1 MSQYPFLPKQRG
13 KFRPNL
19 VNLVQMNTPRVVMQE
34 TKKAFRNIFKREDLQ
49 SGLTAMC
56 NLKGVGPAMASGRAQ
71 SSKRLAAAMAVSTQN
86 GEIQA
91 ECSINVGGH
100 REHGGATGLVV
111 VGSTQ
116 VHLFTS
122 LLSLSRD
129 FAHNHS
135 RLLSPLPCPPP
146 LSLLAAGKVLSPAHQ
161 PGPD

>member
-1 MSQYPFLPKQRG
+1 MSQYQFLPQQRG

-91 ECSINVGGH
+91 ECSMWGD
-100 REHGGATGLVV
+100 T
-111 VGSTQ
+111 GSTGGQ
-116 VHLFTS
+116 LV
-122 LLSLSRD
+122 
-129 FAHNHS
+129 
-135 RLLSPLPCPPP
+135 
-146 LSLLAAGKVLSPAHQ
+146 
-161 PGPD
+161 

>member
-1 MSQYPFLPKQRG
+1 MTIIATTSQSSFLPQQRG

-71 SSKRLAAAMAVSTQN
+71 SSNQTAAAMAVSTQN

-100 REHGGATGLVV
+100 REHGGQLV
-111 VGSTQ
+111 
-116 VHLFTS
+116 
-122 LLSLSRD
+122 
-129 FAHNHS
+129 
-135 RLLSPLPCPPP
+135 
-146 LSLLAAGKVLSPAHQ
+146 
-161 PGPD
+161 